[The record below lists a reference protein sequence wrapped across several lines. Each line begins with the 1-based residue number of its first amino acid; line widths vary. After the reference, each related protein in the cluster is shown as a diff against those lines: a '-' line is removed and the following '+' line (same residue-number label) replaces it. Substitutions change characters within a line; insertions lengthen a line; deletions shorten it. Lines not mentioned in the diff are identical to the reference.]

1 MTVEQQI
8 ENLQTTNFELVYE
21 GGKTDQNKIDADVL
35 GQSLLAFAELVR
47 EANELL
53 NGSSSEICIE
63 VTAYKEGSFETL
75 FSIAQMGGSLNV
87 AEVLGIAG
95 GSVFGGGLI
104 AVIQKLKGRKV
115 HDAVI
120 DEQSQNLV
128 IDGEV
133 IESEE
138 AINTLLHSNSVRKE
152 LSHIFHSPVSR
163 EVTAKLYTENKAEQV
178 LEVGFEQL
186 NYFRNQLVAIREDN
200 TETVKK
206 YVRIAAINFATPK
219 SGWKM
224 ILPDDVEAVAVKIAD
239 DAFWKKVQ
247 TSSTRFSIDDLFY
260 VELAIKTTDN
270 GLAKRKSYTITKV
283 IEHLPADGKDKMILN
298 FKQL

>member
-1 MTVEQQI
+1 MTVEQQKKTT
-8 ENLQTTNFELVYE
+8 ETNFELVYE
-21 GGKTDQNKIDADVL
+21 GGKAEQHKIDADVL
-35 GQSLLAFAELVR
+35 GQSLLAFSELIR

-53 NGSSSEICIE
+53 NGSSSEISIE
-63 VTAYKEGSFETL
+63 VTAQKEGSFETW
-75 FSIAQMGGSLNV
+75 FSIAQIGGSLNV

-95 GSVFGGGLI
+95 GSVFSGGLV
-104 AVIQKLKGRKV
+104 AVLQKLKGRKV
-115 HDAVI
+115 HDVVI
-120 DEQSQNLV
+120 DERSQNLV

-133 IESEE
+133 IESSEE
-138 AINTLLHSNSVRKE
+138 VNTLLHSNTVRKG

-178 LEVGFEQL
+178 LEVGFEQI
-186 NYFRNQLVAIREDN
+186 NYFRNQQVAIKEDSI
-200 TETVKK
+200 ETVKK
-206 YVRIAAINFATPK
+206 YIRIAAINFATPK

-239 DAFWKKVQ
+239 EAFWKKVQ

-270 GLAKRKSYTITKV
+270 GLTERKSYTITKV
-283 IEHLPADGKDKMILN
+283 IAHSPADGKDKMV
-298 FKQL
+298 

>member
-1 MTVEQQI
+1 MTTEQQTK
-8 ENLQTTNFELVYE
+8 NLQTTHFELVYE
-21 GGKTDQNKIDADVL
+21 GGKTDNHKIDADVL

-53 NGSSSEICIE
+53 NGSSSEVSIE
-63 VTAYKEGSFETL
+63 VTAQKEGSFETW
-75 FSIAQMGGSLNV
+75 FSISQMGGSLNV

-104 AVIQKLKGRKV
+104 AVLQKLKGRKV

-152 LSHIFHSPVSR
+152 LSHIFHSPVNQ

-178 LEVGFEQL
+178 LEVGFKQL
-186 NYFRNQLVAIREDN
+186 NYFRNQQVAIKEDN

-206 YVRIAAINFATPK
+206 YVRIAAINFATAK

-224 ILPDDVEAVAVKIAD
+224 ILPDDVTAVAVKIAD
-239 DAFWKKVQ
+239 EAFWKKVQ

-260 VELAIKTTDN
+260 VELAIKTSDN
-270 GLAKRKSYTITKV
+270 GFTERKSYTITKV
-283 IEHLPADGKDKMILN
+283 IEHSPADGKNKMV
-298 FKQL
+298 

>member
-1 MTVEQQI
+1 MTVEQTK
-8 ENLQTTNFELVYE
+8 NLQTTNFELVYE
-21 GGKTDQNKIDADVL
+21 GGKTNQHKIDADVL
-35 GQSLLAFAELVR
+35 GQSLVALSEVVR

-53 NGSSSEICIE
+53 NGSSSEVCIE
-63 VTAYKEGSFETL
+63 VTAQKEGSFETWL
-75 FSIAQMGGSLNV
+75 SIAQMGGSLNV
-87 AEVLGIAG
+87 AEVLGITG
-95 GSVFGGGLI
+95 GSAFGGGLL
-104 AVIQKLKGRKV
+104 AVLQKLKGRKV
-115 HDAVI
+115 HDAII
-120 DEQSQNLV
+120 DEQSQNLI

-138 AINTLLHSNSVRKE
+138 TINTLLHSNSIRKE

-186 NYFRNQLVAIREDN
+186 NYFRNQQVAIKEDN
-200 TETVKK
+200 IETVKK

-224 ILPDDVEAVAVKIAD
+224 ILPDDVETVAVKIAD
-239 DAFWKKVQ
+239 EAFWKQVQ

-270 GLAKRKSYTITKV
+270 GVTERKSYTITKV
-283 IEHLPADGKDKMILN
+283 IAHSPADGKDKVV
-298 FKQL
+298 